1 MHRAA
6 RLGYARGVSDEVV
19 TKAGGEATTKREAR
33 GGPALLHK
41 IHLDP
46 ATGFGIFVPGLFVM
60 ALGGAM
66 TWHWIFNIGSGIMLA
81 GMSYVVAAIML
92 TAVQQRFDKKD
103 GPGSAPGSSA
113 ASAG

>member
-1 MHRAA
+1 M
-6 RLGYARGVSDEVV
+6 SDEVV
-19 TKAGGEATTKREAR
+19 KKKGDGEAITTRAGR

-41 IHLDP
+41 VHLDP

-66 TWHWIFNIGSGIMLA
+66 TWHWIFNIGSGIMMA

-92 TAVQQRFDKKD
+92 TALQQRFEKKRE
-103 GPGSAPGSSA
+103 PGSETV
-113 ASAG
+113 SAG